1 MGVERKNG
9 ITMSNAL
16 EKFIESEIPEDVIW
30 KDKMIELV
38 TKAFNLAE
46 MLQLHDKQVQD
57 CEFRVY
63 GISKSLLDKDLVH
76 EDRYPK
82 TDEEWVDLAENFG
95 YISTL
100 NTFIDNVNNGVVA
113 KDYPHLQFRVVPVG
127 YYRKTADCPREVDIV
142 PTNKLHYIIR
152 GE

>member
-16 EKFIESEIPEDVIW
+16 KKFLESEIPEDVIW

-46 MLQLHDKQVQD
+46 MLELHDKQIQD

-63 GISKSLLDKDLVH
+63 GISNTIGLEKDVVNMS
-76 EDRYPK
+76 
-82 TDEEWVDLAENFG
+82 DEEWVDLAENFG

-127 YYRKTADCPREVDIV
+127 YYRKTADSPKEVDVV
-142 PTNKLHYIIR
+142 PKKSIKYIIR
-152 GE
+152 D

>member
-46 MLQLHDKQVQD
+46 MLELHDKQIQD

-63 GISKSLLDKDLVH
+63 GISNTIGLEKDVVNMS
-76 EDRYPK
+76 
-82 TDEEWVDLAENFG
+82 DEEWVDLAENFG

-100 NTFIDNVNNGVVA
+100 NTFIHNVNKGIIAQDHSN
-113 KDYPHLQFRVVPVG
+113 LQFRVVPVG

-152 GE
+152 G

>member
-1 MGVERKNG
+1 MGVEREYG

-16 EKFIESEIPEDVIW
+16 KKFLESEIPEDVIW

-46 MLQLHDKQVQD
+46 MLQLHDKQIQD

-63 GISKSLLDKDLVH
+63 GISNTIGLEKDVVNMS
-76 EDRYPK
+76 
-82 TDEEWVDLAENFG
+82 DEEWVDLAENFG

-127 YYRKTADCPREVDIV
+127 YYRKTADSPKEVDVV
-142 PTNKLHYIIR
+142 PKKSIKYIIR
-152 GE
+152 D

>member
-1 MGVERKNG
+1 
-9 ITMSNAL
+9 MSNAL

-46 MLQLHDKQVQD
+46 MLQLHDKQVHD

-63 GISKSLLDKDLVH
+63 GISNTIGLQEDVVH
-76 EDRYPK
+76 MP
-82 TDEEWVDLAENFG
+82 DEEWVEEAEQFG

-100 NTFIDNVNNGVVA
+100 DTFMGNVNKGIVA
-113 KDYPHLQFRVVPVG
+113 KDYPHLQFRVIPVG
-127 YYRKTADCPREVDIV
+127 YYRKTADSPKEVDIV

>member
-1 MGVERKNG
+1 M
-9 ITMSNAL
+9 MSNAL
-16 EKFIESEIPEDVIW
+16 EKFIESEISEDVIS

-63 GISKSLLDKDLVH
+63 GISKNLVDKDLIA

-82 TDEEWVDLAENFG
+82 TDEEWVSKAENFG

-127 YYRKTADCPREVDIV
+127 YYRKTANSPKEVDIV
-142 PTNKLHYIIR
+142 PTNKLNYIIR
-152 GE
+152 D